1 MEALNNHMGIY
12 HNISE
17 NLEATPLK
25 PSCAQTQHNPTQE
38 QQLTTAGPLEDRP
51 GLPTQKNRCQ
61 AVSEKPDRT

>member
-1 MEALNNHMGIY
+1 MGIY
-12 HNISE
+12 HNNMGITWE

-25 PSCAQTQHNPTQE
+25 PSCTTQHNPDQE

-51 GLPTQKNRCQ
+51 GLPTQKNRCH